1 MKSGGRV
8 FCCLPTRRE
17 MTAVSVGMNYQG
29 TGRRSQ
35 ALGTSWLPRSR
46 HRQPEMGH
54 LRGAGRATSPRS
66 LQHLF
71 LFLLFIGPFNCFAS
85 YSRATELFYSLNEG
99 LPAGVLIGSLAQD
112 LRLHG
117 VAAEGPPTRRGEP
130 VLSFSLASQGLGG
143 QYVSLDNRSG
153 ELHTSALQIDRE
165 ALCLETGVGSA
176 ASLLAPSSEP
186 CLLLL
191 DVLVLPQE
199 HFRLVKVKIAIR
211 DVNDNAPHFPVPNMR
226 LWVPENAP
234 VDTRLAIE
242 HPALDPDLGT
252 NAVQTYRL
260 QDDYGVFTLD
270 VEENESGE
278 RTPYLIVMGALDR
291 EAREEYVTLIIAEDG
306 GTPPLLGSATLTIG
320 ISDINDN
327 CPQFSDSQLNVTV
340 YGNSSAG
347 THVATIHAVDMDLGS
362 NAQISYSYSQ
372 KVPQPS
378 RDLFHLDE
386 STGAIKL
393 SSKINS
399 DAPRLHRLTILANGP
414 GCIPAVI
421 TVLVSIIKVMLRPP
435 EVVPR
440 FIANE
445 VEGVVYLKEL
455 EPVNTPIAFFTIK
468 DPDEKYKVN
477 CFLDGN
483 GPFKLSPYK
492 PYNNEYLLETTRP
505 LDYEVQQLYEISVVA
520 WNSEGFHV
528 NKIIKVQVLDDNDN
542 SPVFPQQ
549 LIELS
554 IEENN
559 APNAFLTKLH
569 ATDADSGER
578 GKVSYFLGPDA
589 PSYFSLDK
597 TTGVLTVSTQL
608 DREEKEK
615 YRYTVKAIDS
625 GLPPRESIATV
636 TITVLDK
643 NDNSPRFINKDFSFF
658 VPENFPGFGE
668 IGVISV
674 TDADTGQNGWVA
686 LSVVNGSDIFV
697 IDTGKGVLRAKVSL
711 DREQQSS
718 YVLWVE
724 AVDGGDPA
732 LSSTAKI
739 TILLLDIN
747 DNPPLV
753 LFPQSNMSYLLVLPS
768 TLPGSPITEVYA
780 VDKDTGMNAV
790 IAYSIIG
797 RRGPRPESFRID
809 PKTGNITLEE
819 SLMQNDYGLYRL
831 LVKVSD
837 HGYPEPLHSTVMVN
851 LFVNDTVSNE
861 SYIES
866 LLRKEPDINIEEKEP
881 QISIEPTHKK
891 MESPSCV
898 PTLVALSI
906 ISLGS
911 ITLVTGMGIYIC
923 LRKGKKHHR
932 ADENLEVQIPLNGRI
947 DLHMLEK
954 KPMEISNI

>member
-1 MKSGGRV
+1 MGPPGGRG
-8 FCCLPTRRE
+8 CSS
-17 MTAVSVGMNYQG
+17 A
-29 TGRRSQ
+29 
-35 ALGTSWLPRSR
+35 
-46 HRQPEMGH
+46 
-54 LRGAGRATSPRS
+54 RGS
-66 LQHLF
+66 LQHLL
-71 LFLLFIGPFNCFAS
+71 LFLLFVGPFNCFAS

-99 LPAGVLIGSLAQD
+99 LPAGVLIGSLARD
-112 LRLHG
+112 LRLPMAGGQH
-117 VAAEGPPTRRGEP
+117 AASLHPP
-130 VLSFSLASQGLGG
+130 LSFTLASHGLGE
-143 QYVSLDNRSG
+143 QYVQLDNCSG
-153 ELHTSALQIDRE
+153 ELHTSAVEIDRE
-165 ALCLETGVGSA
+165 ALCVESSGATIFGGSTA
-176 ASLLAPSSEP
+176 ISSSSPSPDS

-199 HFRLVKVKIAIR
+199 YFRLVKVKIAIR
-211 DVNDNAPHFPVPNMR
+211 DVNDNAPRFPVPHIC
-226 LWVPENAP
+226 LSVPENAP
-234 VDTRLAIE
+234 VNTRLAIE
-242 HPALDPDLGT
+242 HPAFDPDMGT
-252 NAVQTYRL
+252 NGVQTYRL
-260 QDDYGVFTLD
+260 RDNYGVFTLD
-270 VEENESGE
+270 VEENENGE
-278 RTPYLIVMGALDR
+278 RTPYLIIMGALDR
-291 EAREEYVTLIIAEDG
+291 ETQDEYVTVIVAEDG
-306 GTPPLLGSATLTIG
+306 GTPPLVGSATLTIA

-327 CPQFSDSQLNVTV
+327 CPQFNDSQLNVTL
-340 YGNSSAG
+340 YGNSSLG
-347 THVATIHAVDMDLGS
+347 TYVATVHAVDMDLGS
-362 NAQISYSYSQ
+362 NAQIAYSYSQ

-378 RDLFHLDE
+378 RDLFHLNE
-386 STGAIKL
+386 STGAIIL
-393 SSKINS
+393 STKV
-399 DAPRLHRLTILANGP
+399 DGDTPRLHKLIILGNGP

-421 TVLVSIIKVMLRPP
+421 TVLVTIIKVMMRPP

-455 EPVNTPIAFFTIK
+455 EPINTPIAFFTIK
-468 DPDEKYKVN
+468 DPDEKYKVS
-477 CFLDGN
+477 CYLDGD
-483 GPFKLSPYK
+483 GPFRLSPYK
-492 PYNNEYLLETTRP
+492 PYNNEYLLETMKP
-505 LDYEVQQLYEISVVA
+505 LDFETQQLYEISVVA

-528 NKIIKVQVLDDNDN
+528 RKVVKVQVLDDNDN
-542 SPVFPQQ
+542 SPVFSEQ

-559 APNAFLTKLH
+559 VPNAFLTKLH

-578 GKVSYFLGPDA
+578 GQVSYFLGPDA
-589 PSYFSLDK
+589 PSYFALDK
-597 TTGVLTVSTQL
+597 TTGVLTVCTQL

-615 YRYTVKAIDS
+615 YRYTVKAVDS
-625 GLPPRESIATV
+625 GFPPRESIATV

-674 TDADTGQNGWVA
+674 TDADAGQNGWVA
-686 LSVVNGSDIFV
+686 LSVLNGSDIFV

-718 YVLWVE
+718 YVLWIE

-866 LLRKEPDINIEEKEP
+866 LLRKEPDISVEEKQP

-891 MESPSCV
+891 MESASCM

-911 ITLVTGMGIYIC
+911 IALVTGMGIYIC
-923 LRKGKKHHR
+923 LRNGKKHHR

-947 DLHMLEK
+947 NLHMLEK